1 MKILQRK
8 LMRRCARIIQ
18 KLRVGYYSALS
29 SDVCIVG
36 TLKRN
41 QPLLIV
47 GNGSIIIEGTATVGY
62 FPSPFYFSS
71 YVHFDL
77 RQNNPRIEI
86 GNGVIIN
93 NNSTLIADGATISIG
108 ADSLIGL
115 NFMAMTSDAHG
126 LQLEKRK
133 TSDYP
138 RKNITI
144 GKNVFIGNNVTILKG
159 VKIGDNSVIGNGSVV
174 VNNIPENII
183 AAGVP
188 CRVIKAL

>member
-1 MKILQRK
+1 MKILSGNII
-8 LMRRCARIIQ
+8 RRCSRVIQ
-18 KLRVGYYSALS
+18 KLRVLYYSALS
-29 SDVCIVG
+29 SNVCIQG
-36 TLKRN
+36 TLKRS
-41 QPLLIV
+41 QPLLIAGE
-47 GNGSIIIEGTATVGY
+47 GNIIIKGTATLGY

-71 YVHFDL
+71 YAHFDL

-93 NNSTLIADGATISIG
+93 NSSTLIADGATISIG
-108 ADSLIGL
+108 DDSLIGL
-115 NFMAMTSDAHG
+115 NFTAMTSDAHG
-126 LQLEKRK
+126 LKPEKRK

-144 GKNVFIGNNVTILKG
+144 GNNVFIGNNVTILKG
-159 VKIGDNSVIGNGSVV
+159 VIIGDNSVIGTGSVV
-174 VNNIPENII
+174 VDNIPENVI